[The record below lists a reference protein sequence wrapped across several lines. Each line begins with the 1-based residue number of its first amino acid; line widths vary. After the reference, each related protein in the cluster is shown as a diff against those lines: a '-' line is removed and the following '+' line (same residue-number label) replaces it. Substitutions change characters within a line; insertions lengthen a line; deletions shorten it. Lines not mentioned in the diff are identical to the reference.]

1 MDLVAMFD
9 DCAAALE
16 LGLREARAGNPKMID
31 VFDAILTQ
39 LETRDDADAREMRA
53 AAHFAAATCHAAC
66 GQSGAMGKRAA
77 KAMAV
82 LKSLTEPSRTLASVD
97 VIADALMDRN
107 EHRRALPYCQQAV
120 ALTRRHPEA
129 VAGRLWRAGRCL
141 VRLGFSAEAA
151 VVLREAI
158 DLIRGSGPDL
168 LLAHALLDLGNA
180 ILRSQ
185 PDDASP
191 AFREAA
197 DIFAANDHSNQAA
210 TAWLNLGVLA
220 SRANRLEEALAWYE
234 KVREARE
241 RDPKTTTTQR
251 GNLHNNIANVYR
263 RQRDFARARA
273 EADRAVEIL
282 TPVGGEF
289 LAHALGTQGE
299 IRRDAGEKEAALE
312 WFGRARAVMEALPNV
327 NREKLAEKLSN
338 EAEVLEALDRAAE
351 AAALRARAAALLETK
366 APPTPR
372 AAPKPAKQPVK
383 RKSNG
388 TVLVTLDGIGL
399 PAEVYAQCD
408 LHTLEVRLERRLDET
423 DAGELDGHE
432 HGPENVQLFLYGPN
446 ARALFD
452 AIRPVLTDYALC
464 RGAAIEL
471 RQGRKVERFPLS
483 AA

>member
-1 MDLVAMFD
+1 MNLDAMFD

-16 LGLREARAGNPKMID
+16 LGLREARTGNPKMID

-39 LETRDDADAREMRA
+39 LETRDDADAREMKA

-77 KAMAV
+77 KAMV
-82 LKSLTEPSRTLASVD
+82 ILKSLAEPSRTLESVD

-107 EHRRALPYCQQAV
+107 ENRRALPYCQQAV
-120 ALTRRHPEA
+120 TLARRNPEA
-129 VAGRLWRAGRCL
+129 VRGRLWRAGRCL
-141 VRLGFSAEAA
+141 ARLGFSAEAA

-158 DLIRGSGPDL
+158 DLIRGSNSDL
-168 LLAHALLDLGNA
+168 LLAYALLDLGNA
-180 ILRSQ
+180 ILRSH

-197 DIFAANDHSNQAA
+197 EIFAAKDHSSQAA

-220 SRANRLEEALAWYE
+220 SRAHRLEEALAWYE

-263 RQRDFARARA
+263 RHRDFARARA

-312 WFGRARAVMEALPNV
+312 WFGRARAVMEALPNA

-338 EAEVLEALDRAAE
+338 EADALEALDRATE
-351 AAALRARAAALLETK
+351 ADALRARAAALLQTK
-366 APPTPR
+366 APPTTH
-372 AAPKPAKQPVK
+372 AAPPKQAK
-383 RKSNG
+383 RKPNG

-399 PAEVYAQCD
+399 PDEVYAQCD

-452 AIRPVLTDYALC
+452 AIRPVLTDYPLC
-464 RGAAIEL
+464 RGAEIEL

>member
-1 MDLVAMFD
+1 MDMVAMFD

-16 LGLREARAGNPKMID
+16 LGLREARTGNPKMID

-39 LETRDDADAREMRA
+39 LETRDDVDAREMKV
-53 AAHFAAATCHAAC
+53 AAHFAASTCHAAC
-66 GQSGAMGKRAA
+66 GQSGAMAKRAA
-77 KAMAV
+77 KAMTI
-82 LKSLTEPSRTLASVD
+82 LKSLAEPTRTLESVD

-107 EHRRALPYCQQAV
+107 ENGRALPYCQQAV
-120 ALTRRHPEA
+120 ALTRRDPVA
-129 VAGRLWRAGRCL
+129 VRGRLWRAGRCL
-141 VRLGFSAEAA
+141 ARLGFSAEAA

-158 DLIRGSGPDL
+158 DLIRGSGSDL
-168 LLAHALLDLGNA
+168 LLAYTLLDLGNA
-180 ILRSQ
+180 ILRSH

-191 AFREAA
+191 VFREAA
-197 DIFAANDHSNQAA
+197 EIFVAKDHSNQAA

-273 EADRAVEIL
+273 EVDRAVEIL

-299 IRRDAGEKEAALE
+299 ICRDAGEKQAALE
-312 WFGRARAVMEALPNV
+312 WFGRARAVTEVLPNV
-327 NREKLAEKLSN
+327 NVEKFAEKLSN
-338 EAEVLEALDRAAE
+338 EADALEALDRAAE
-351 AAALRARAAALLETK
+351 ADALRARAAALLQTK

-372 AAPKPAKQPVK
+372 AAPKPAK
-383 RKSNG
+383 RKPNG

-408 LHTLEVRLERRLDET
+408 LHTLETRLERRLDET

-446 ARALFD
+446 ARALYE
-452 AIRPVLTDYALC
+452 AIRPVLTDYPLC
-464 RGAAIEL
+464 RGAEIEL
-471 RQGRKVERFPLS
+471 RQGRKVERFSLS

>member
-1 MDLVAMFD
+1 MDPVAMFD

-16 LGLREARAGNPKMID
+16 LGLREARTGNPKMID

-39 LETRDDADAREMRA
+39 LETRDDVEAREMKA
-53 AAHFAAATCHAAC
+53 AAHFAASIGHAAC
-66 GQSGAMGKRAA
+66 GQTGAMAKRAA
-77 KAMAV
+77 KAMAI
-82 LKSLTEPSRTLASVD
+82 LKGLTEPSRTLESVD

-107 EHRRALPYCQQAV
+107 ENRRALPYCQQAV
-120 ALTRRHPEA
+120 ALTRRDPAA
-129 VAGRLWRAGRCL
+129 VRGRLWRAGRCL
-141 VRLGFSAEAA
+141 SRLGFSTDAA
-151 VVLREAI
+151 VVLRKAI

-168 LLAHALLDLGNA
+168 LLAYALLDLGNA
-180 ILRSQ
+180 ILRSH

-197 DIFAANDHSNQAA
+197 DIFVANDHSNQAA

-251 GNLHNNIANVYR
+251 GNLHNNIANVHR
-263 RQRDFARARA
+263 RQRDFARART
-273 EADRAVEIL
+273 EADRAVDIL
-282 TPVGGEF
+282 TPVSGEF

-299 IRRDAGEKEAALE
+299 ICRDAGEKQAALE

-338 EAEVLEALDRAAE
+338 EADALQALDRAAE
-351 AAALRARAAALLETK
+351 ADALRARAAALLQTE

-372 AAPKPAKQPVK
+372 AAPKPAK
-383 RKSNG
+383 RKANG
-388 TVLVTLDGIGL
+388 TVFVTLDGIGL

-408 LHTLEVRLERRLDET
+408 LHTLERRLERRLDET
-423 DAGELDGHE
+423 EAGELDGHE

-446 ARALFD
+446 ARALYE
-452 AIRPVLTDYALC
+452 AIRPVLADYPLC
-464 RGAAIEL
+464 RGADIEL

>member
-1 MDLVAMFD
+1 MDAMFD

-16 LGLREARAGNPKMID
+16 LGLREARTGNPKMID

-39 LETRDDADAREMRA
+39 LATRDDTDAREMKA
-53 AAHFAAATCHAAC
+53 AAHFAAATCHAVS

-82 LKSLTEPSRTLASVD
+82 LKSLTEPSRTLESVD

-120 ALTRRHPEA
+120 ALTRRNAEA
-129 VAGRLWRAGRCL
+129 VRGRLWRAGRCL
-141 VRLGFSAEAA
+141 ARLGFSAEAA

-158 DLIRGSGPDL
+158 DLTRGSGPEL

-180 ILRSQ
+180 ILRSH
-185 PDDASP
+185 PDGAST

-197 DIFAANDHSNQAA
+197 DIFAAKDHSNQAA

-241 RDPKTTTTQR
+241 RDPKTTTQQR
-251 GNLHNNIANVYR
+251 GNLHNNIASVYR
-263 RQRDFARARA
+263 RQCDFARART

-299 IRRDAGEKEAALE
+299 IRRDAGDKEAALK
-312 WFGRARAVMEALPNV
+312 WFGRARAVMEALPNA

-338 EAEVLEALDRAAE
+338 EADALEALDRATE
-351 AAALRARAAALLETK
+351 ADALRARAAALLQTE

-383 RKSNG
+383 RKPNG

-399 PAEVYAQCD
+399 PAEIYAQCD
-408 LHTLEVRLERRLDET
+408 LHTLEVRLERRLDEM

-452 AIRPVLTDYALC
+452 AIRPVLTDYPLC
-464 RGAAIEL
+464 RGAEIEL